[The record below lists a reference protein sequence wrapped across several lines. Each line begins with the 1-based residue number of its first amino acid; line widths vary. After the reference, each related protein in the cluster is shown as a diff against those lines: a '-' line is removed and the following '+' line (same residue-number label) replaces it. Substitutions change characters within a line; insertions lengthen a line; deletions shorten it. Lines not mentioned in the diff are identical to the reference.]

1 MISSPSWF
9 TALIST
15 ASAFAIIGIFTWA
28 SCPELHPEKKIA
40 LLQYLDLSAA
50 HRWHLQQTIREAAIL
65 QIHEVILIR

>member
-1 MISSPSWF
+1 MVHSLDFYRIS
-9 TALIST
+9 IRHHRY
-15 ASAFAIIGIFTWA
+15 
-28 SCPELHPEKKIA
+28 LHLGFLARSYIRRREIA

>member
-1 MISSPSWF
+1 MVHSLDFYRISIRHHRYLHLGFLARSN
-9 TALIST
+9 
-15 ASAFAIIGIFTWA
+15 IGRRD
-28 SCPELHPEKKIA
+28 IA